1 MIVGTAVSSN
11 SLLRTLQG
19 VAVATKSPQ
28 DISHQIIQRLC
39 PDAVNNKE
47 DSSVALSFNGW
58 REAIDTKIVDEDTRQ
73 VAYLGLAIA
82 YLRELYTGKGDDAC
96 EAVSQADLD
105 IIWELVRNALTNKLV
120 SRQLFTASRSAQGFV
135 SVALCSLI
143 KDGNIDELFRLHV
156 WLTDGYRGNPD
167 VAIHSHQAFAQS
179 WILAGE
185 GTDHAYKVEHV
196 DDLETATH
204 AEYALAWSDGKN
216 LGTNYKTNQAFS
228 TITNTKKLVRVAPA
242 KTNVHRRGVSYTI
255 PAAQYHSTEVVPDR
269 FHATLFVFD
278 SRRGFVQD
286 AGVLGP
292 KDGDSFTQLRDP
304 AGITPETLAWT
315 VDAVRSW
322 EVFME
327 EGQKHIN
334 HAEWEHALREFS
346 NALSLCD
353 SGNDFPNKAYHTRE
367 VLYRIGRVNRCLG
380 RYEIARDTL
389 EKVITDMEV
398 NVLRVDC
405 VGELGVVYRHL
416 NNLTDAM
423 RMFEMQYHT
432 ARQLGLEAEACR
444 AVGNLGMVNYQI
456 SQRDKDEKILDLAIV
471 QLQER
476 VQLARSLQQPLDAKG
491 EPRDSGTMKNGKN
504 WEIIGL
510 SRLSLCLSARNSLD
524 EAVKTAQQALALVTG
539 FGDPTVVALTRFFYG
554 HALRLS
560 GRLEEA
566 MEQFNTC
573 TGCTPAIA
581 LCKEPSEEHLG
592 YLKGLV
598 SAGVD
603 LQIIDE
609 QGYTAL
615 DYAVF
620 SGNDEFKEAVVR
632 GLQKGAATDY
642 DVEAWLAGA
651 RLRKSYRKLF
661 QDVLR
666 PILLARRRDADDCM
680 PRLRSAYAGS
690 LRADAEARHMFS
702 EFSFVPYSAFRSLGR
717 LPKHTDG
724 LVKEFRDE
732 PEPEPDSESESKEL
746 KTPDFVIFF
755 SYRWR
760 GASSPDD
767 ESNTQYKRM
776 LAATEEFLK
785 LHPAI
790 DRARM
795 GIWLD
800 CACIN
805 QSDPMPGVHALPM
818 ILTQCDAVI
827 SIADDLYY
835 DRAWCSVEILL
846 IQTLKKSYGLHLWYE
861 QVYASPP
868 DESKWI
874 LRDGPVGLEISIAQ
888 KKLSFE
894 HIDRPKVMFLER
906 QSKLLG

>member
-1 MIVGTAVSSN
+1 MLIRTAVSST
-11 SLLRTLQG
+11 SFLRCLQG
-19 VAVATKSPQ
+19 VAVATKSPEDVPLRIIRSTCQ
-28 DISHQIIQRLC
+28 DVDNHK
-39 PDAVNNKE
+39 DG
-47 DSSVALSFNGW
+47 VALSFDDW
-58 REAIDTKIVDEDTRQ
+58 RTAISTKIPDEDTRQ
-73 VAYLGLAIA
+73 VANVGLAVA
-82 YLRELYTGKGDDAC
+82 YLRQLYKDKEAGAC
-96 EAVSQADLD
+96 EAVGEADLAL
-105 IIWELVRNALTNKLV
+105 IWELIRNALTSKLV
-120 SRQLFTASRSAQGFV
+120 TRQLFTASRSAQGFI

-156 WLTDGYRGNPD
+156 WSPGESRGNLD
-167 VAIHSHQAFAQS
+167 VTIHSHQAFAQS
-179 WILAGE
+179 WILAGQ
-185 GTDHAYKVEHV
+185 GTDHSYKVERV
-196 DDLETATH
+196 EDFETATH
-204 AEYALAWSDGKN
+204 SEYALAWSDGKS

-228 TITNTKKLVRVAPA
+228 TITNAKKYVRVIP
-242 KTNVHRRGVSYTI
+242 KETNVHRRGASYTI
-255 PAAQYHSTEVVPDR
+255 PAAQYHSTEVATDR

-278 SRRGFVQD
+278 SHRGFVQD

-292 KDGDSFTQLRDP
+292 KDGDSFTQVRDP
-304 AGITPETLAWT
+304 AGVTPDLLAST
-315 VDAVRSW
+315 VEAVRSW

-327 EGQKHIN
+327 QGEKHIH
-334 HAEWEHALREFS
+334 HAQWEHALRAFS
-346 NALSLCD
+346 NALSLCENV
-353 SGNDFPNKAYHTRE
+353 SSFPNKDYHMRE
-367 VLYRIGRVNRCLG
+367 VLYKIGRVNRCLG

-389 EKVITDMEV
+389 ERVITDAEV
-398 NVLRVDC
+398 DVLRVDC

-416 NNLTDAM
+416 GSLADAM
-423 RMFEMQYHT
+423 RMFEMQYHSE
-432 ARQLGLEAEACR
+432 RQLGLEAEACR

-456 SQRDKDEKILDLAIV
+456 SQRDHDEKALDLAIV

-476 VQLARSLQQPLDAKG
+476 VQLARDIQTSSSAEGKSK
-491 EPRDSGTMKNGKN
+491 DSGAVKNGRN

-510 SRLSLCLSARNSLD
+510 SRLSLCLSARNKLE
-524 EAVKTAQQALALVTG
+524 EAVEIAQQALALVTG

-560 GRLEEA
+560 GRTEEA
-566 MEQFNTC
+566 MGQFNTC

-581 LCKEPSEEHLG
+581 LCKEPSGEHLG
-592 YLKGLV
+592 YLKELV
-598 SAGVD
+598 EAGVD
-603 LQIIDE
+603 LEIIDE

-620 SGNDEFKEAVVR
+620 CGNDQFKEVVIQ
-632 GLQKGAATDY
+632 GLQGGATEY
-642 DVEAWLAGA
+642 EIEAWLTGA

-666 PILLARRRDADDCM
+666 PILITRRYDADCM
-680 PRLRSAYAGS
+680 QKLRSAYAES
-690 LRADAEARHMFS
+690 LRADEEAKAMFS
-702 EFSFVPYSAFRSLGR
+702 GFTFVPYSSFRSLGR

-724 LVKEFRDE
+724 LVQKFADQSASN
-732 PEPEPDSESESKEL
+732 DYKNS
-746 KTPDFVIFF
+746 DFVIFF

-767 ESNTQYKRM
+767 EANTQYKRM
-776 LAATEEFLK
+776 LAATEKFVAR
-785 LHPAI
+785 HPSI

-827 SIADDLYY
+827 SIADESYY

-846 IQTLKKSYGLHLWYE
+846 VQTLKKSYGLHLWYE
-861 QVYASPP
+861 QVYVAS
-868 DESKWI
+868 EGSELI
-874 LRDGPVGLEISIAQ
+874 LRDGPIGLEVSVAV

-894 HIDRPKVMFLER
+894 EVDRPKVMFLER

>member
-1 MIVGTAVSSN
+1 MIVGTAVSSI
-11 SLLRTLQG
+11 SLLRILQG
-19 VAVATKSPQ
+19 VAVATKSPE
-28 DISHQIIQRLC
+28 DIPHRIIHSVC
-39 PDAVNNKE
+39 PTAADNHE
-47 DSSVALSFNGW
+47 DGVALSFGDW
-58 REAIDTKIVDEDTRQ
+58 RTAIETKIPDEDTRQ
-73 VAYLGLAIA
+73 VANIGLAIA
-82 YLRELYTGKGDDAC
+82 YLRELYTGKEGDARK
-96 EAVSQADLD
+96 AVSEADIVL
-105 IIWELVRNALTNKLV
+105 IWELIRSALTSKFLT
-120 SRQLFTASRSAQGFV
+120 RQLCTASRSAQGFI

-143 KDGNIDELFRLHV
+143 KNGNIDELFRLHV
-156 WLTDGYRGNPD
+156 WLPDGYRGNHD
-167 VAIHSHQAFAQS
+167 VSIHSHQAFAQS

-185 GTDHAYKVEHV
+185 GIDHSYKVEHV
-196 DDLETATH
+196 KDLETATH
-204 AEYALAWSDGKN
+204 SEYALAWSDGKN

-228 TITNTKKLVRVAPA
+228 TITNTKKLVRVIPLE
-242 KTNVHRRGVSYTI
+242 TNVHGRGISYTI
-255 PAAQYHSTEVVPDR
+255 PAAQYHRSEIAADR

-304 AGITPETLAWT
+304 AGVTPEALALT

-322 EVFME
+322 EIFMRQ
-327 EGQKHIN
+327 GQKHIHN
-334 HAEWEHALREFS
+334 AEWEHALRAFS

-353 SGNDFPNKAYHTRE
+353 NGDNFPNKAYHTRE
-367 VLYRIGRVNRCLG
+367 VLYKIGRVNRCLG
-380 RYEIARDTL
+380 RYEIARDAL

-456 SQRDKDEKILDLAIV
+456 SQRDHDDKTLDLAIV

-476 VQLARSLQQPLDAKG
+476 VQLARNIQQSLSAKG
-491 EPRDSGTMKNGKN
+491 KSKESSAMKNGKN

-510 SRLSLCLSARNSLD
+510 SRLSLCLSARNSLE
-524 EAVKTAQQALALVTG
+524 EAVKTAQQALVLVTG

-581 LCKEPSEEHLG
+581 LCKEPSEEQLG
-592 YLKGLV
+592 YLKELV
-598 SAGVD
+598 DAGVD
-603 LQIIDE
+603 LEIIDE

-620 SGNDEFKEAVVR
+620 CGNDKFKEVVIN
-632 GLQKGAATDY
+632 GLQRGASTY
-642 DVEAWLAGA
+642 EIEAWLMGA
-651 RLRKSYRKLF
+651 RLRKGYRKLF
-661 QDVLR
+661 QEVLR
-666 PILLARRRDADDCM
+666 PILITRRHNDDCM
-680 PRLRSAYAGS
+680 QKLRSAYAGS
-690 LRADAEARHMFS
+690 LRADEEARAMFS
-702 EFSFVPYSAFRSLGR
+702 GFSFVPYSAFCSLGR

-724 LVKEFRDE
+724 LVKEFTDE
-732 PEPEPDSESESKEL
+732 SGSKEY
-746 KTPDFVIFF
+746 KNPDFVIFF

-767 ESNTQYKRM
+767 EVNTQYKRM

-785 LHPAI
+785 LHPSI

-805 QSDPMPGVHALPM
+805 QSNPMPGVHALPM

-827 SIADDLYY
+827 SIADEFYY
-835 DRAWCSVEILL
+835 GRAWCSVEILL

-861 QVYASPP
+861 QVYADP
-868 DESKWI
+868 EEKQLV
-874 LRDGPVGLEISIAQ
+874 LRGGPMGLEISVAV
-888 KKLSFE
+888 KDLSFE
-894 HIDRPKVMFLER
+894 EIDRPKVMFLER